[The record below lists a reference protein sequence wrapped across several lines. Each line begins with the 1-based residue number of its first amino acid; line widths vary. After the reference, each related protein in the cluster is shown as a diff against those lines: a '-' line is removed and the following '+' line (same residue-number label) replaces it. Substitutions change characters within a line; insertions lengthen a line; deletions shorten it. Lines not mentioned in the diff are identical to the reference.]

1 MPTFIIFEQGKQINK
16 VEGANP
22 RKLQEVVKMLA
33 AKAEGSSSGGSGSGS
48 GSSWRIGELPR
59 GYGDVT
65 DQVDV
70 KGLEMLN
77 SDDSVRVLISNDKP
91 TGLQKGK
98 ATAGKS
104 KDWVESDTDEQI
116 MLFTPF
122 QATLKIHTLQV
133 SLIAYMGRL
142 TR

>member
-16 VEGANP
+16 VQGADP

-33 AKAEGSSSGGSGSGS
+33 AKAEGSSSSGSGGS
-48 GSSWRIGELPR
+48 NGSSWRIRELPR

-65 DQVDV
+65 DQVEV

-98 ATAGKS
+98 ATAVKS

-116 MLFTPF
+116 MLFMPF
-122 QATLKIHTLQV
+122 QANLKIHTLQV
-133 SLIAYMGRL
+133 SLIVYICKL
-142 TR
+142 TC